1 MPGDAT
7 HVKSAKWMCVIAG
20 IILYAAGIELLHIIA
35 MMLLFMFGVMF
46 LSPDL
51 DLPKTAPIQRWG
63 GLKILWAPFEKKIAH
78 RSKWSHGLI
87 LGYITIHVYF
97 LVILALAIL
106 FLRLAWLPL
115 IEPMIAMGND
125 IIDDIISLNFTPEL
139 VAAMT
144 AIFLVSLAY
153 HWHHCIL
160 DKYMK
165 N

>member
-7 HVKSAKWMCVIAG
+7 HVKSAKWMCIICG
-20 IILYAAGIELLHIIA
+20 IILFAAGVEILHIIG
-35 MMLLFMFGVMF
+35 MMLLFMFGVMY

-51 DLPKTAPIQRWG
+51 DLPKTSPLQRWG
-63 GLKILWAPFEKKIAH
+63 GLKILWSPFERNVAH
-78 RSKWSHGLI
+78 RSRWSHGLI
-87 LGYITIHVYF
+87 LGYITIHAYF
-97 LVILALAIL
+97 LVILSLMIA

-115 IEPMIAMGND
+115 IEPLIAMGND
-125 IIDDIISLNFTPEL
+125 IIDDIISMNFTPEL
-139 VAAMT
+139 TAAIAT
-144 AIFLVSLAY
+144 IIAVSLAY